1 MEVVMMSKA
10 NKSLRR
16 MIFWG
21 SGFLFVMFAASL
33 NVFAVS
39 TIAGTIYDKQ
49 RNALPEIEVELLDD
63 YYRVIPG
70 GRTRTDGV
78 GRYQFSNLSDG
89 RYTVRVFAFRY
100 DFQDQ
105 EIPIEVNT
113 QNVRGGEGSGYFIQD
128 FYLLPKKGG
137 LRDAELSVVFAQEV
151 PQDAKKLYDKGLDH
165 LSNKRIKEGILELN
179 EAVKVFPKYY
189 LALHRLGRELFIMK
203 KYQEAVLFF
212 FKAAEVNPKS
222 ANSFYYLGLAL
233 SNLGKEYNKA
243 AITSL
248 NQSYF
253 LAPSSIQ
260 VLYVLGKVERSEG
273 RYEDAEK
280 HLLQAK
286 KLSKTSVPEI
296 HKELAQLYGNDL
308 KRYKEAA
315 DELELY
321 LKASKASNEE
331 EKKTKKTISELR
343 EKSKSQINKAN
354 YQAGQ

>member
-1 MEVVMMSKA
+1 MSKT
-10 NKSLRR
+10 NDSLR
-16 MIFWG
+16 MKIFLG
-21 SGFLFVMFAASL
+21 GVFLLVTFAASL
-33 NVFAVS
+33 NVFGVS
-39 TIAGTIYDKQ
+39 IIAGTVYDKQ
-49 RNALPEIEVELLDD
+49 RNPIPEIEIELLDD
-63 YYRVIPG
+63 YYRLVPG

-113 QNVRGGEGSGYFIQD
+113 QNVRGGEGSGYFTQD

-137 LRDAELSVVFAQEV
+137 LKDAELSVVFAQEV
-151 PQDAKKLYDKGLDH
+151 PQDAKKLYDKGLDY

-179 EAVKVFPKYY
+179 EAVKIFPNYY
-189 LALHRLGRELFIMK
+189 LALHRLGRELFMMK
-203 KYQEAVLFF
+203 KYQEAVPFF

-222 ANSFYYLGLAL
+222 ATSFYYLGLSL

-260 VLYVLGKVERSEG
+260 VLYVLGKTERSEG
-273 RYEDAEK
+273 KFEDAEK

-286 KLSKTSVPEI
+286 KLSKIGVPEI

-308 KRYKEAA
+308 KKYKEAA

-321 LKASKASNEE
+321 LKASKPSDEE
-331 EKKTKKTISELR
+331 EKKIKKTISELR
-343 EKSKSQINKAN
+343 EKSKIQINKAN